1 MHELG
6 IESSILKEI
15 LEGRKTIEG
24 RLGKPDYLKLRAGD
38 ILKLRED
45 TWVNGKI
52 VKTESNKGAVKITQI
67 LYFNTFYEMLN
78 SVGVQDAIPGAR
90 SIEEAVGIYRKFYTL
105 EDEEEFGVMA
115 IYFELL

>member
-6 IESSILKEI
+6 IEASILKEI

-38 ILKLRED
+38 ILRLRED
-45 TWVNGKI
+45 TWENGKI
-52 VKTESNKGAVKITQI
+52 IKKESDKGAVKIIQI
-67 LYFNTFYEMLN
+67 LYFNTFYEMLD
-78 SVGVQDAIPGAR
+78 SVGFQNAIPGAS
-90 SIEEAVGIYRKFYTL
+90 SIDEAVGIYRKFYSF
-105 EDEEEFGVMA
+105 EDEEKFGVIA